1 MVRSIFYSGVIERRS
16 DMASYKVHFI
26 DNYGHG
32 TIECDT
38 WEEFREVLKNI
49 RENPRCEYVWTEEFD
64 EGEGWQA

>member
-1 MVRSIFYSGVIERRS
+1 
-16 DMASYKVHFI
+16 MASYKVHFI